1 MKLERAFN
9 CPIGKKEEREIARAH
24 SEKNPK
30 RRSRWEL
37 KRWEKDT
44 LPSRKTN
51 PKKRFDQT
59 GEVGEA
65 FPGERVLSPIGL
77 WELAYGGFDTTWEK
91 STVILAQ
98 AALYIVSLIAG
109 RKREFFFDYV
119 IHTQFVCSTLHPL
132 HLLTFLTIT
141 SNKLHERKVW
151 IRKSLSFLLCRLI

>member
-1 MKLERAFN
+1 MRAKAL
-9 CPIGKKEEREIARAH
+9 GKGYLAESK
-24 SEKNPK
+24 
-30 RRSRWEL
+30 
-37 KRWEKDT
+37 
-44 LPSRKTN
+44 N

-109 RKREFFFDYV
+109 RKSSFFIMLYTHSLFYFTSLASFD
-119 IHTQFVCSTLHPL
+119 IPNHN
-132 HLLTFLTIT
+132 I
-141 SNKLHERKVW
+141 K
-151 IRKSLSFLLCRLI
+151 

>member
-24 SEKNPK
+24 SEK
-30 RRSRWEL
+30 
-37 KRWEKDT
+37 
-44 LPSRKTN
+44 N

-77 WELAYGGFDTTWEK
+77 WELAYGGKVRHHMGEK

-109 RKREFFFDYV
+109 IKRKFFFDYV
-119 IHTQFVCSTLHPL
+119 IH
-132 HLLTFLTIT
+132 
-141 SNKLHERKVW
+141 
-151 IRKSLSFLLCRLI
+151 SLFFLLYIPCIF